1 MIPKI
6 FKEVSDK
13 KFHELIKRAQQIFGE
28 EHIRYME
35 YTRNDSRHHYRKY
48 YYVNDEQC
56 IWFTLGYRD
65 NETHRKMFVCNIEDI
80 LRDYNGEKDK
90 MAIQYSKNEKLLCVK
105 DHFFVNGY
113 GGTNEL
119 KACKVM
125 QRPKR

>member
-6 FKEVSDK
+6 FKEVSDR
-13 KFHELIKRAQQIFGE
+13 KFHELIKKAQQIFGE

-35 YTRNDSRHHYRKY
+35 YSQDGGRHHYRKY
-48 YYVNDEQC
+48 YYVNDEPR

-65 NETHRKMFVCNIEDI
+65 NETHRKMFICNIEDI

-90 MAIQYSKNEKLLCVK
+90 MAIQYSKNEILLFVK

-113 GGTNEL
+113 GGTNAL
-119 KACKVM
+119 KARKVM